1 MQNPA
6 IYIYHFIQR
15 NLRINEPDLIYTWN
29 SHKTLPPV
37 NPALH
42 NRARRTHRSFRATV
56 QRIAALGPMM
66 DPREKRILIRILR
79 FMQSPREALRGIR
92 FRNSEMLQAIVE
104 RCSVEVLYYEQLIN
118 PALAAANAVQ
128 QQEEIVEINLEE
140 DAQQNGE
147 WEVFERLLRISN

>member
-1 MQNPA
+1 
-6 IYIYHFIQR
+6 
-15 NLRINEPDLIYTWN
+15 
-29 SHKTLPPV
+29 
-37 NPALH
+37 
-42 NRARRTHRSFRATV
+42 
-56 QRIAALGPMM
+56 
-66 DPREKRILIRILR
+66 
-79 FMQSPREALRGIR
+79 MQSPREALRGIR